1 MRNRRKAADLRWL
14 LRGVIDRL
22 KTMVPEQVTVTIRSS
37 AGGEAPLTVQD
48 AMRQILDFFDLLS
61 AAGGEDGKAVSW
73 RLVAVSMASPLSAT
87 AQAFSDAPGIL
98 AEIVARQEKDQLS
111 QLFHEVTEKG
121 RVPEWMDYVTR
132 VKARAFFNRNLN
144 GIGRTDIKF
153 DEEAPLTVIVE
164 RSARAAISA
173 FERSER
179 AEAEDDLSRAE
190 IGSVEGKIIRLD
202 TYHGQPAIRLQ
213 ERLQGWQFPCV
224 LSPSLAD
231 QIGHQHDWAEV
242 WTGRRVQV
250 SGQILFRA
258 AGHIGRV
265 YATDIKPIDEPI
277 LAYADIYDPNFTR
290 GLSARDYL
298 DRLWEEDE
306 VG

>member
-1 MRNRRKAADLRWL
+1 MARPGAIERVKAMA
-14 LRGVIDRL
+14 
-22 KTMVPEQVTVTIRSS
+22 PERVTVTIRSS
-37 AGGEAPLTVQD
+37 TGEEAPLTVQD

-61 AAGGEDGKAVSW
+61 AAGGEEGKVVSW
-73 RLVAVSMASPLSAT
+73 RLIAVSMTSPLSAT

-98 AEIVARQEKDQLS
+98 AETVARREKNQLS
-111 QLFHEVTEKG
+111 HLFREITEQG
-121 RVPEWMDYVTR
+121 DVPEWMDDATR
-132 VKARAFFNRNLN
+132 AKARAFFNRNLN

-153 DEEAPLTVIVE
+153 DEEAPLTIIVE
-164 RSARAAISA
+164 RSARTAISA

-179 AEAEDDLSRAE
+179 AEAEDDLSRSE
-190 IGSVEGKIIRLD
+190 IGSIEGNIIRLD
-202 TYHGQPAIRLQ
+202 RYHGQAAIRLQ
-213 ERLQGWQFPCV
+213 ERLHGWQFPCV

-231 QIGHQHDWAEV
+231 NIGPQHDWAEV

-250 SGQILFRA
+250 SGRILFRP

-265 YATDIKPIDEPI
+265 YATDIKPIDERR
-277 LAYADIYDPNFTR
+277 LTYADISDPNFTN

-298 DRLWEEDE
+298 NQLWEEDE

>member
-1 MRNRRKAADLRWL
+1 M
-14 LRGVIDRL
+14 
-22 KTMVPEQVTVTIRSS
+22 TPERVTVTIRSS
-37 AGGEAPLTVQD
+37 TGEEAPLTVQD

-61 AAGGEDGKAVSW
+61 AAGGEEGKVVSW
-73 RLVAVSMASPLSAT
+73 RLIAVSMTSPLSAT

-98 AEIVARQEKDQLS
+98 AETVARREKNQLS
-111 QLFHEVTEKG
+111 NLFREITEQG
-121 RVPEWMDYVTR
+121 DVPDWMDDATR
-132 VKARAFFNRNLN
+132 AKARAFFNRNLN

-164 RSARAAISA
+164 RSARTAISA

-179 AEAEDDLSRAE
+179 VEAEDDLSRSE
-190 IGSVEGKIIRLD
+190 IGSVEGNVIRLE

-213 ERLQGWQFPCV
+213 ERLHGWQFPCV
-224 LSPSLAD
+224 LSPPLAD
-231 QIGHQHDWAEV
+231 HIGHQHDWAEV

-265 YATDIKPIDEPI
+265 YATEIKLIDERR
-277 LAYADIYDPNFTR
+277 LTYADISDPNFTN

-298 DRLWEEDE
+298 NQLWEEDE